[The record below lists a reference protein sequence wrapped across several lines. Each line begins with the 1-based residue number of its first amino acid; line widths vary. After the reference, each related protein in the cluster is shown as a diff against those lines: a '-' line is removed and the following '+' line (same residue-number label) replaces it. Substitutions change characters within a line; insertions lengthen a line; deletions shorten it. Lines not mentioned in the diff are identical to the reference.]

1 MRSNN
6 SISLNPNAEP
16 AASYQHEADALRT
29 TPDAFFAQPSTDY
42 RHVF

>member
-16 AASYQHEADALRT
+16 GASYQYEADALRT
-29 TPDAFFAQPSTDY
+29 MPDAFFAQPSTD
-42 RHVF
+42 